1 MSKSIKKHPDKSPQR
16 RREEKQISFLAS
28 ITTDQAQLDKL
39 LEGSTPEM
47 RKAMMDRLT
56 PHLPFVPRE
65 EVTQDCPHCGL
76 RRGSIIAHECLVN

>member
-1 MSKSIKKHPDKSPQR
+1 MSKSIKKPGNLSAKR
-16 RREEKQISFLAS
+16 RSEEKQISFLAS
-28 ITTDQAQLDKL
+28 ITTDQAALDKL

-47 RKAMMDRLT
+47 RKAMIDRLT

-76 RRGSIIAHECLVN
+76 RRGSVINHECLVN